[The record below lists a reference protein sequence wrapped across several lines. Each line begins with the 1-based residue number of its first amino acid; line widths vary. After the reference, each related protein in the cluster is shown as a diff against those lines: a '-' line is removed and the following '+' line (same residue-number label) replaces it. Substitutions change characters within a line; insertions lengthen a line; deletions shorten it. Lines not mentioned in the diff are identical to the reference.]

1 MCLRFVKLNATDID
15 GGKTGSRC
23 NASVSLLIQCPALS
37 FRRQME
43 VLLDCSG
50 ASAYIF
56 TDKSVYTPEQTG
68 KQILKRGLQDLFL
81 HGFCGLVSLRVACLD
96 WKLTSF
102 EEQVTLY

>member
-15 GGKTGSRC
+15 RGTTGSRC

-37 FRRQME
+37 FRRQMK

-56 TDKSVYTPEQTG
+56 TDKSIYTPGQTG

-81 HGFCGLVSLRVACLD
+81 HGFCALVSLRVACLD
-96 WKLTSF
+96 WNLTSF
-102 EEQVTLY
+102 EEQVTLH